1 VGEQENPA
9 VVQAIM
15 RDSKW
20 KMDMTLYSHS
30 RRNAKRATQK
40 KVLLGL
46 ILEEIRVPMREPETI
61 Q

>member
-1 VGEQENPA
+1 MDEENPA

-15 RDSKW
+15 RDPKW

-30 RRNAKRATQK
+30 RRNAKRAAQK
-40 KVLLGL
+40 KVLRRL
-46 ILEEIRVPMREPETI
+46 ILEEIRMPMREPETI